1 MAAVAFSP
9 KSRQDLLDIGDYIA
23 KDSRAD
29 ARRFVAKLIE
39 QCRKIGR
46 APLGYGGRDDLAPGL
61 RMAAVDRY
69 VIFFRVV
76 DGVVRIE
83 RVLHGARNLPVILG
97 HGSPD

>member
-1 MAAVAFSP
+1 MAGVAFSP

-23 KDSRAD
+23 KDSRA
-29 ARRFVAKLIE
+29 FVAKLIE

-46 APLGYGGRDDLAPGL
+46 APLGYVGREDLAPGL
-61 RMAAVDRY
+61 RMAALDRY

-83 RVLHGARNLPVILG
+83 RVLHAARNLPVVLG
-97 HGSPD
+97 HESRD